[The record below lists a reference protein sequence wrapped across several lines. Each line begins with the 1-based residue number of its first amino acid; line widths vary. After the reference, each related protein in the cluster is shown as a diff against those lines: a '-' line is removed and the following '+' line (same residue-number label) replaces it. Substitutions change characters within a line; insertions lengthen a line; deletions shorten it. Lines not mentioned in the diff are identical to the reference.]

1 MCIFTRPGKFHNKT
15 TFKKYRQRRLLFL
28 LLNNKIQSFQFLK
41 TSLTK
46 MLARR
51 VNKKVN
57 GPKNQK
63 ISEKEDKKY

>member
-1 MCIFTRPGKFHNKT
+1 
-15 TFKKYRQRRLLFL
+15 
-28 LLNNKIQSFQFLK
+28 
-41 TSLTK
+41 

-63 ISEKEDKKY
+63 ISEKEDKKILNLNEKSIKIT